1 MLGMSAFLIMGG
13 MRQLVMTHE
22 LRTSINQKQK
32 EKKALSSKKKELEK
46 AKQNLTNPDYVEY
59 IARGKYLVTKEGEQ
73 VFKFQVKT
81 TRPLRSSFLCKI
93 KKCRST
99 FHIYMVR
106 PMRFERTRA
115 LLTTPSK

>member
-1 MLGMSAFLIMGG
+1 MKEKVMNGLEKFSS
-13 MRQLVMTHE
+13 QLVMTHE

-73 VFKFQVKT
+73 VFKF
-81 TRPLRSSFLCKI
+81 
-93 KKCRST
+93 
-99 FHIYMVR
+99 
-106 PMRFERTRA
+106 
-115 LLTTPSK
+115 PSKD